1 MSAKATGYLD
11 LNISGFDEAIKAVKR
26 TLVGLAGVFA
36 AYKVGSFLKDGIA
49 DAITFSK
56 EMSVAGMKMGQMDA
70 GKLLIAQKALEQAG
84 FGAEEAR
91 GKMKEFID
99 EGRNIAEIFGG
110 SENYSKALK
119 SAAED
124 YGSQADILTRS
135 AKVLQQVWNVLESIG
150 SKLRT
155 FFMAMVEQFQMPLL
169 AALELL
175 NSIDLAEV
183 GASFGAS
190 IAGAAEI
197 LLGLFGNGTMME
209 TLKIGVIVA
218 FQEGINYLVGGL
230 KYAMDFLRIELPP
243 IISKAMGVVMEYFTA
258 FKAALPSIG
267 DVLLGIAAHVTQF
280 TLNTLNAIMLAIG
293 KVLVNIVL
301 NAGNI
306 FMKAMLMAGKALSD
320 YLVFVVNN
328 IATSFKQMGED
339 LAHPIEA
346 AKAALGLENNRKVVD
361 RVELMQKTDTSYGD
375 INDFVNKHGL
385 KDTGRSFA
393 DIGKGIADK
402 GKFSNAGDELLKGTG
417 VGKVFDNIAKKFNE
431 KPDKLEFKKDDMFK
445 DSDNPT
451 QALKDTLKGLLE
463 AGQAKGKD
471 MIAAVTKGKDKP
483 PSATDSAGGTGK
495 VIADSLAK
503 VGGGGNFVRVGMSI
517 AERTQVD
524 ILKTNRQQLVIQ
536 QAIADN
542 TRGSAKTATM
552 GR

>member
-11 LNISGFDEAIKAVKR
+11 LNISGFDEAIKTVKR
-26 TLVGLAGVFA
+26 TLAGLAGIFA
-36 AYKVGSFLKDGIA
+36 GYKVGSFLKDGIA

-110 SENYSKALK
+110 SENYAKALK

-197 LLGLFGNGTMME
+197 LLGLFGNGTMYK
-209 TLKIGVIVA
+209 TFKTGIVYG
-218 FQEGINYLVGGL
+218 FQEGVNYLVAGL
-230 KYAMDFLRIELPP
+230 KYALDFLRIELNP
-243 IISKAMGVVMEYFTA
+243 IIASAIGMVMDTLIQL
-258 FKAALPSIG
+258 KAALPTIG

-280 TLNTLNAIMLAIG
+280 TLNSLNAIMLAIG
-293 KVLVNIVL
+293 KVLVNIIL

-306 FMKAMLMAGKALSD
+306 FMKAMLMAGKALGD

-328 IATSFKQMGED
+328 VATAFKQIGED

-346 AKAALGLENNRKVVD
+346 SKAALGLDNNRKVVD
-361 RVELMQKTDTSYGD
+361 KVEFMSKIDTSYGD
-375 INDFVNKHGL
+375 INDFVDKNGL

-417 VGKVFDNIAKKFNE
+417 VGKVFDNIANKINE
-431 KPDKLEFKKDDMFK
+431 KPDKLEFKKEDMFK
-445 DSDNPT
+445 NTDNPT
-451 QALKDTLKGLLE
+451 DALRNTLKDLLD

-483 PSATDSAGGTGK
+483 PFATDSAGGTGK

>member
-11 LNISGFDEAIKAVKR
+11 LNISGFDEAIKSVKR
-26 TLVGLAGVFA
+26 TLAGLAGLFA
-36 AYKVGSFLKDGIA
+36 GYKVGSFLKDAIA

-99 EGRNIAEIFGG
+99 EGRDIAEIFGG
-110 SENYSKALK
+110 SENYAKALR

-150 SKLRT
+150 GKLRT
-155 FFMAMVEQFQMPLL
+155 FFMAMVEQFQMPLV

-175 NSIDLAEV
+175 NSIDLAAV
-183 GASFGAS
+183 GASFGSA

-197 LLGLFGNGTMME
+197 LLGLFGNGTMYE
-209 TLKIGVIVA
+209 TFKTGIVYG
-218 FQEGINYLVGGL
+218 FQEGVNYLVGGL

-243 IISKAMGVVMEYFTA
+243 IIQTA
-258 FKAALPSIG
+258 ANFIMDILKEVASALPSIG
-267 DVLLGIAAHVTQF
+267 DVLLGISAHVTQF
-280 TLNTLNAIMLAIG
+280 FINGLIAAMEAIGKILWNIVIILENGLRAAVLALGKLLYTVVMEVVNKAATIVAQIAEDLSNPLEAFKGALGMENDRKIVDPVKVLQDTGMSWGEIGDLAIG
-293 KVLVNIVL
+293 N
-301 NAGNI
+301 GD
-306 FMKAMLMAGKALSD
+306 KAMKDEGK
-320 YLVFVVNN
+320 
-328 IATSFKQMGED
+328 
-339 LAHPIEA
+339 
-346 AKAALGLENNRKVVD
+346 
-361 RVELMQKTDTSYGD
+361 
-375 INDFVNKHGL
+375 
-385 KDTGRSFA
+385 SFA
-393 DIGKGIADK
+393 DIAAGVGSGGMFAD
-402 GKFSNAGDELLKGTG
+402 AGNELLSGSLG
-417 VGKVFDNIAKKFNE
+417 SAFDNIANKFKE
-431 KPDKLEFKKDDMFK
+431 KPDKLEFKKDDMFG
-445 DSDNPT
+445 DTGD
-451 QALKDTLKGLLE
+451 LKNKLDGLLD
-463 AGQAKGKD
+463 AGQAKGKE
-471 MIAAVTKGKDKP
+471 MIGNATKGKDKP
-483 PSATDSAGGTGK
+483 PPATDSKGGTGR